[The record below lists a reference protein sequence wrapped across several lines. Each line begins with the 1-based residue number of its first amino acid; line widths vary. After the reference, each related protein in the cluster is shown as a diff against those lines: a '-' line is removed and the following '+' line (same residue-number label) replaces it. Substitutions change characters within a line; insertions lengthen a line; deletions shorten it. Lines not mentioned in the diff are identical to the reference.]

1 MGRGYKININ
11 NYLLSCVGHL
21 REARIGLNRT
31 WVRWGIGILI
41 ALSLAP
47 DQVAAQALP
56 KISLQVEEVQNGG
69 DAAVSLQIIFLLT
82 ILSLAPSILIMM
94 TSFTRI
100 VVVLSFLRTAI
111 GTQQMPPNQLI
122 IGLALFLTFFV
133 MAPVWERVN
142 NDAIQPLIEDEI
154 SYKVALDR
162 GMAPMRE
169 FMLKQ
174 TRQKDMALFVR
185 MAKISQP
192 RTRQDIPNSVLIP
205 SFIISELRTAFQIGF
220 LLFIPFL
227 VIDLVVSSIL
237 LSMGMMMLPP
247 IMVSMPFK
255 ILLFVLVDGWNL
267 IVQSLVASFK

>member
-1 MGRGYKININ
+1 MRRPCVRGIVLAIV
-11 NYLLSCVGHL
+11 LLG
-21 REARIGLNRT
+21 AM
-31 WVRWGIGILI
+31 
-41 ALSLAP
+41 SLFA
-47 DQVAAQALP
+47 DAAQAQALP
-56 KISLQVEEVQNGG
+56 KISLQVEDAKEGG

-122 IGLALFLTFFV
+122 IGLSLFLTFFV
-133 MAPVWERVN
+133 MAPVWDRVN
-142 NDAIQPLIEDEI
+142 DDAIQPLVEDQIPYTE
-154 SYKVALDR
+154 ALDK
-162 GMAPMRE
+162 GMEPIRE

-185 MAKISQP
+185 MAQIKQP
-192 RTRQDIPNSVLIP
+192 RNHKEIPNSVLIP

-220 LLFIPFL
+220 ILFIPFL

-267 IVQSLVASFK
+267 LIQSLVKSFN

>member
-1 MGRGYKININ
+1 MRRQCVRGIVLAIV
-11 NYLLSCVGHL
+11 LLG
-21 REARIGLNRT
+21 AM
-31 WVRWGIGILI
+31 
-41 ALSLAP
+41 SLFA
-47 DQVAAQALP
+47 DAAQAQALP
-56 KISLQVEEVQNGG
+56 KISLQVEDAKEGG

-122 IGLALFLTFFV
+122 IGLSLFLTFFV
-133 MAPVWERVN
+133 MAPVWDRVN
-142 NDAIQPLIEDEI
+142 DDATQPLVEDQIPYSE
-154 SYKVALDR
+154 ALDK
-162 GMAPMRE
+162 GMEPIRE

-185 MAKISQP
+185 MAQIKQP
-192 RTRQDIPNSVLIP
+192 RNHKEIPNSVLIP

-220 LLFIPFL
+220 ILFIPFL

-267 IVQSLVASFK
+267 LIQSLVKSFN

>member
-1 MGRGYKININ
+1 VKTPLKIRR
-11 NYLLSCVGHL
+11 LP
-21 REARIGLNRT
+21 
-31 WVRWGIGILI
+31 RWIL
-41 ALSLAP
+41 AL
-47 DQVAAQALP
+47 VAICIYCFGGEVVAQGLP
-56 KISLQVEEVQNGG
+56 KISLQIEEAQQGG
-69 DAAVSLQIIFLLT
+69 DVAVSLQIVFLLT

-100 VVVLSFLRTAI
+100 VIVLSFLRMAM

-122 IGLALFLTFFV
+122 IGLSLFLTFFV
-133 MAPVWERVN
+133 MAPVWDRVN
-142 NDAIQPLIEDEI
+142 DEAIQPLVEDEI
-154 SYKVALDR
+154 SYQIALDR
-162 GMAPMRE
+162 GMEPIRE

-185 MAKISQP
+185 MAHISQP
-192 RTRQDIPNSVLIP
+192 RSHRDIPNSVLIP

-220 LLFIPFL
+220 ILFIPFL

-247 IMVSMPFK
+247 IMVSLPFK

-267 IVQSLVASFK
+267 LIQSLVKSFN

>member
-1 MGRGYKININ
+1 MGRRYKININ
-11 NYLLSCVGHL
+11 NYLLNCIGHV
-21 REARIGLNRT
+21 REVRIGLNCT
-31 WVRWGIGILI
+31 WIRWGIGAFI

-47 DQVAAQALP
+47 DQVAAQTLP
-56 KISLQVEEVQNGG
+56 KISLQIEEVQNGG

-154 SYKVALDR
+154 SYQVALDR
-162 GMAPMRE
+162 GMVPMRE
-169 FMLKQ
+169 FMLRQ

-185 MAKISQP
+185 MAKIGQP
-192 RTRQDIPNSVLIP
+192 RTREDIPNSVLIP

-247 IMVSMPFK
+247 IMISMPFK

>member
-1 MGRGYKININ
+1 MPASLFRTESRGRARPAWVLGLAVI
-11 NYLLSCVGHL
+11 LAAVVLASAG
-21 REARIGLNRT
+21 EASAQGLA
-31 WVRWGIGILI
+31 G
-41 ALSLAP
+41 
-47 DQVAAQALP
+47 LP
-56 KISLQVEEVQNGG
+56 KISLQVEDAKQGG
-69 DAAVSLQIIFLLT
+69 DAAISLQIIFLLT

-111 GTQQMPPNQLI
+111 GTHGQMPPNQLI
-122 IGLALFLTFFV
+122 VGLALFLTFFV

-142 NDAIQPLIEDEI
+142 DEAVQPLIEDEI
-154 SYKVALDR
+154 PYKEALEK
-162 GMAPMRE
+162 GMSPIRE

-185 MAKISQP
+185 MARVHQP
-192 RTRQDIPNSVLIP
+192 ANHTEVPNSVLIP

-220 LLFIPFL
+220 ILFIPFL
-227 VIDLVVSSIL
+227 VIDLVVASIL

-247 IMVSMPFK
+247 IMVSLPFK

-267 IVQSLVASFK
+267 VIQSLVKSFR

>member
-1 MGRGYKININ
+1 MRQSFRVAARAQKDCRVQAGRW
-11 NYLLSCVGHL
+11 L
-21 REARIGLNRT
+21 RLNCMRRAGG
-31 WVRWGIGILI
+31 WI
-41 ALSLAP
+41 LSLILLCICKI
-47 DQVAAQALP
+47 DVSAQALP
-56 KISLQVEEVQNGG
+56 KISLQVEEAQQGG

-122 IGLALFLTFFV
+122 VGLSLFLTFFV

-142 NDAIQPLIEDEI
+142 NEAIQPLIEEEI
-154 SYKVALDR
+154 PYKIALDR
-162 GMAPMRE
+162 GMAPIRE

-174 TRQKDMALFVR
+174 TRQKDMALFVKLAR
-185 MAKISQP
+185 IHQP
-192 RTRQDIPNSVLIP
+192 RSRDDIPNSVLIP
-205 SFIISELRTAFQIGF
+205 SFIIGELRTAFQIGF
-220 LLFIPFL
+220 ILFIPFL
-227 VIDLVVSSIL
+227 VIDLVVASIL

-267 IVQSLVASFK
+267 IVHSLVTSFK

>member
-1 MGRGYKININ
+1 MNT
-11 NYLLSCVGHL
+11 LLRMERLPRWVGILVFLCVG
-21 REARIGLNRT
+21 AVCND
-31 WVRWGIGILI
+31 
-41 ALSLAP
+41 A
-47 DQVAAQALP
+47 QAQALP
-56 KISLQVEEVQNGG
+56 KISLQVEDAQEGG

-111 GTQQMPPNQLI
+111 GTQQMPPNQLL
-122 IGLALFLTFFV
+122 IGLSLFLTFFV
-133 MAPVWERVN
+133 MSPVWDRVN
-142 NDAIQPLIEDEI
+142 DEAIQPLVEDEI
-154 SYKVALDR
+154 PYKVALDR
-162 GMAPMRE
+162 GMEPIRE

-185 MAKISQP
+185 MARIEQP
-192 RTRQDIPNSVLIP
+192 RNRSEIPNSVLIP

-220 LLFIPFL
+220 ILFIPFL

-247 IMVSMPFK
+247 IMVSLPFK

-267 IVQSLVASFK
+267 LMQSLVKSFN

>member
-1 MGRGYKININ
+1 VKKAAA
-11 NYLLSCVGHL
+11 LLGVL
-21 REARIGLNRT
+21 L
-31 WVRWGIGILI
+31 
-41 ALSLAP
+41 LAWSAP
-47 DQVAAQALP
+47 AMSQVLP
-56 KISLQVEEVQNGG
+56 KISLQVEEASTGG

-122 IGLALFLTFFV
+122 VGLSLFLTFFV

-142 NDAIQPLIEDEI
+142 NEAIQPLVADQIP
-154 SYKVALDR
+154 YKEALDK
-162 GMAPMRE
+162 GMEPIRE

-185 MAKISQP
+185 LAKIKQP
-192 RTRQDIPNSVLIP
+192 RNHTEIPNTVLIP

-220 LLFIPFL
+220 ILFVPFL

-247 IMVSMPFK
+247 IMVSLPLK

-267 IVQSLVASFK
+267 LVQSLVKSFN

>member
-1 MGRGYKININ
+1 MRI
-11 NYLLSCVGHL
+11 LLRLGPLSRWVGVL
-21 REARIGLNRT
+21 VFLCAIMSAESAF
-31 WVRWGIGILI
+31 
-41 ALSLAP
+41 
-47 DQVAAQALP
+47 AQGLP
-56 KISLQVEEVQNGG
+56 KISLQVEDAQEGG

-111 GTQQMPPNQLI
+111 GTQQMPPNQLL
-122 IGLALFLTFFV
+122 IGLSLFITFFV
-133 MAPVWERVN
+133 MSPVWDRI
-142 NDAIQPLIEDEI
+142 NDEAIQPLVADEI
-154 SYKVALDR
+154 PYIVALDR
-162 GMAPMRE
+162 GMEPIRE

-185 MAKISQP
+185 MANIPQP
-192 RTRQDIPNSVLIP
+192 RNRSEIPNSVLIP

-220 LLFIPFL
+220 ILFIPFL

-247 IMVSMPFK
+247 IMVSLPFK

-267 IVQSLVASFK
+267 LMQSLVKSFY

>member
-1 MGRGYKININ
+1 MRRQCVRGIVLAIV
-11 NYLLSCVGHL
+11 LLG
-21 REARIGLNRT
+21 AM
-31 WVRWGIGILI
+31 
-41 ALSLAP
+41 SLFA
-47 DQVAAQALP
+47 DAAQAQALP
-56 KISLQVEEVQNGG
+56 KISLQVEDAKEGG

-122 IGLALFLTFFV
+122 IGLSLFLTFFV
-133 MAPVWERVN
+133 MAPVWDRVN
-142 NDAIQPLIEDEI
+142 DDAIQPLVEDQIPYSE
-154 SYKVALDR
+154 ALDK
-162 GMAPMRE
+162 GMEPIRE

-185 MAKISQP
+185 MAQIKQP
-192 RTRQDIPNSVLIP
+192 RNHKEIPNSVLIP

-220 LLFIPFL
+220 ILFIPFL

-267 IVQSLVASFK
+267 LIQSLVKSFN

>member
-1 MGRGYKININ
+1 MIAARSATLDRCRGWLKRLPW
-11 NYLLSCVGHL
+11 LLL
-21 REARIGLNRT
+21 
-31 WVRWGIGILI
+31 
-41 ALSLAP
+41 ALTPVLLASDVSAQSLP
-47 DQVAAQALP
+47 T
-56 KISLQVEEVQNGG
+56 ISLQLQEANQGG

-100 VVVLSFLRTAI
+100 VVVLSFLRSAM

-122 IGLALFLTFFV
+122 VGLALFLTFFV

-142 NDAIQPLIEDEI
+142 DDAIQPLIEDEI
-154 SYKVALDR
+154 PYQQALDQ
-162 GMAPMRE
+162 GMEPIRE

-185 MAKISQP
+185 LARQP
-192 RTRQDIPNSVLIP
+192 QPQSRADIPNSVLIP
-205 SFIISELRTAFQIGF
+205 SFIIGELRTAFQIGF
-220 LLFIPFL
+220 ILFVPFL
-227 VIDLVVSSIL
+227 VIDLVVASIL

-247 IMVSMPFK
+247 IMVSLPFK

>member
-1 MGRGYKININ
+1 MRWPRSGVA
-11 NYLLSCVGHL
+11 LLAVAG
-21 REARIGLNRT
+21 AI
-31 WVRWGIGILI
+31 ILFG
-41 ALSLAP
+41 AG
-47 DQVAAQALP
+47 DAASQALP
-56 KISLQVEEVQNGG
+56 KISLQVEDAKAGG

-111 GTQQMPPNQLI
+111 GTNGQMPPNQLI
-122 IGLALFLTFFV
+122 IGLALFLTLFV
-133 MAPVWERVN
+133 MAPVLERVN
-142 NDAIQPLIEDEI
+142 DEALQPLIEDEI
-154 SYKVALDR
+154 PYKEALDR
-162 GMAPMRE
+162 GMQPIRE

-174 TRQKDMALFVR
+174 TRQKDMALFVS
-185 MAKISQP
+185 MARIDRP
-192 RTRQDIPNSVLIP
+192 RNRSEIPNSVLIP

-220 LLFIPFL
+220 ILFIPFL

-247 IMVSMPFK
+247 IMVSLPFK

-267 IVQSLVASFK
+267 VVQSLVRSFR

>member
-1 MGRGYKININ
+1 MRTLLRLGPLSRWMG
-11 NYLLSCVGHL
+11 
-21 REARIGLNRT
+21 
-31 WVRWGIGILI
+31 
-41 ALSLAP
+41 ALVFLCAIISAES
-47 DQVAAQALP
+47 AFAQGLP
-56 KISLQVEEVQNGG
+56 KISLQVEDAQEGG

-111 GTQQMPPNQLI
+111 GTQQMPPNQLL
-122 IGLALFLTFFV
+122 IGLSLFITFFV
-133 MAPVWERVN
+133 MSPVWDRVN
-142 NDAIQPLIEDEI
+142 DEAIQPLVADEI
-154 SYKVALDR
+154 PYKVALDR
-162 GMAPMRE
+162 GMEPIRE

-185 MAKISQP
+185 MARIPQP
-192 RTRQDIPNSVLIP
+192 RNRSEIPNSVLIP

-220 LLFIPFL
+220 ILFIPFL

-247 IMVSMPFK
+247 FMVSLPFK

-267 IVQSLVASFK
+267 LMQSLVKSFN

>member
-1 MGRGYKININ
+1 MRCHDQLVPSGVTTRRPGKGSGVWPALAAA
-11 NYLLSCVGHL
+11 LL
-21 REARIGLNRT
+21 IG
-31 WVRWGIGILI
+31 
-41 ALSLAP
+41 SLAWP
-47 DQVAAQALP
+47 GQIQAQAVPSLP
-56 KISLQVEEVQNGG
+56 TISMQMGNAAEGG

-111 GTQQMPPNQLI
+111 GTHGQMPPNQLI
-122 IGLALFLTFFV
+122 VGLALFLTFFV

-142 NDAIQPLIEDEI
+142 SEAIQPLIEDEI
-154 SYKVALDR
+154 PYREALDK
-162 GMAPMRE
+162 GMEPLRE

-185 MAKISQP
+185 LSRIAQP
-192 RTRQDIPNSVLIP
+192 ANRDGIPNTVLIP

-220 LLFIPFL
+220 ILFVPFL
-227 VIDLVVSSIL
+227 VVDLVISSIL

-247 IMVSMPFK
+247 IMVSLPFK

-267 IVQSLVASFK
+267 VVQSLVRSFN

>member
-1 MGRGYKININ
+1 MPTSGRQWARRAGWW
-11 NYLLSCVGHL
+11 LLVAML
-21 REARIGLNRT
+21 PL
-31 WVRWGIGILI
+31 L
-41 ALSLAP
+41 LAS
-47 DQVAAQALP
+47 DSTAQTLP
-56 KISLQVEEVQNGG
+56 KISLQVEDAGQGG

-100 VVVLSFLRTAI
+100 VVVLSFLRSAI

-122 IGLALFLTFFV
+122 VGLALFLTFFV

-142 NDAIQPLIEDEI
+142 DDAIQPLIEDEI
-154 SYKVALDR
+154 PYQEALDQ
-162 GMAPMRE
+162 GMQPIRE

-185 MAKISQP
+185 LARQP
-192 RTRQDIPNSVLIP
+192 QPTSREDIPNSVLIP
-205 SFIISELRTAFQIGF
+205 SFIIGELRTAFQIGF
-220 LLFIPFL
+220 ILFVPFL
-227 VIDLVVSSIL
+227 VIDLVVASIL

-247 IMVSMPFK
+247 IMVSLPFK

-267 IVQSLVASFK
+267 IVQSLVASFR